1 MKTSLVVLVASLAC
15 LAVPATAEAKGKAG
29 QKASG
34 PAFTGCV
41 EKATECLVLRLRDKT
56 AYALKFADGVKA
68 PQPGFAIAAKG
79 TVNDD
84 PVGFC
89 MQGLKQLQVNEW
101 SRKKLRCPAAT
112 AKKK

>member
-15 LAVPATAEAKGKAG
+15 LALPARAEAKGQAARKADG
-29 QKASG
+29 T
-34 PAFTGCV
+34 AFTGCV
-41 EKATECLVLRLRDKT
+41 EKATECLVLRLKGNKT
-56 AYALKFADGVKA
+56 AYALKFAEGVQV

-89 MQGLKQLQVNEW
+89 MQGLKELQVKEW
-101 SRKKLRCPAAT
+101 SRKKLRCPAT
-112 AKKK
+112 PAKK

>member
-1 MKTSLVVLVASLAC
+1 MKTSLVVLVASLVW

-29 QKASG
+29 QKAG
-34 PAFTGCV
+34 GAFTGCV
-41 EKATECLVLRLRDKT
+41 EKATECLVLRLKDKT
-56 AYALKFADGVKA
+56 AYALKFADGVQA

-89 MQGLKQLQVNEW
+89 MQGLKELQVREW
-101 SRKKLRCPAAT
+101 SRKKLRCPATT